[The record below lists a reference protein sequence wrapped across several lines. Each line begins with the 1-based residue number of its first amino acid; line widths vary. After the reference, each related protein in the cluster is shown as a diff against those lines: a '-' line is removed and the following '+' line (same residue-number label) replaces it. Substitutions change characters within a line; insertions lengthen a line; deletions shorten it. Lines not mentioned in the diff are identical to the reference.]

1 MTTRTSFVVVLAL
14 ALSAAAVV
22 AQPRASSP
30 PPAGPAPGGKG
41 EVGQL
46 KTIVEVDVIIPSVG
60 AGAEVQE
67 WGRFF
72 QTLGI
77 SAQLRQGNRDER
89 PATTESVRGTLRTV
103 RVVGRLDPRGTV
115 LFDSRKFTTADREK
129 VKEWL
134 DELRVYGAQGT
145 PDGKPLWGLDKTQ
158 FDEIFETLS
167 RPTTTAFV
175 GMTLKEALAAADWTM
190 PYPLRIHT
198 TATEAVADAAPL
210 RVNPL
215 GLAKG
220 TALAAL
226 LADQRLG
233 FRPERTP
240 SGTIELVIQPLS
252 MIPEP
257 WPVGWPLDPDKPRHL
272 VAPTYFQ
279 NGQVDFEQVPLK
291 TVLEACS
298 ERTATPILI
307 DYPRCLAK
315 SIDPTMVMV
324 SHPAKKLAY
333 ALVVNTVVH
342 QARLSLSLKLDEG
355 GMPFVHVYPFDPKP
369 LPAK

>member
-1 MTTRTSFVVVLAL
+1 MTTRTSLAVVLAL
-14 ALSAAAVV
+14 SLCSTAAF
-22 AQPRASSP
+22 AQPRPGSP
-30 PPAGPAPGGKG
+30 PTDAVPGAKG
-41 EVGQL
+41 AQL

-115 LFDSRKFTTADREK
+115 LFDGRKFTTADREK

-158 FDEIFETLS
+158 FDEVFETLS

-175 GMTLKEALAAADWTM
+175 EMTLKEALAAADWKM
-190 PYPLRIHT
+190 PYPVRIHT
-198 TATEAVADAAPL
+198 TAAEAVADTTPL
-210 RVNPL
+210 RVNPQ

-315 SIDPTMVMV
+315 SIDPAKVMV

-355 GMPFVHVYPFDPKP
+355 GKPFVHIYPFEPKP
-369 LPAK
+369 LPTK

>member
-1 MTTRTSFVVVLAL
+1 MTIRTSLAVVLAFSL
-14 ALSAAAVV
+14 CSSAAF
-22 AQPRASSP
+22 AQPRAASSP
-30 PPAGPAPGGKG
+30 PAG
-41 EVGQL
+41 EVPGAKVAGGQL
-46 KTIVEVDVIIPSVG
+46 KTIVEVDIIIPPVG

-115 LFDSRKFTTADREK
+115 LFDGRKFTTADRDT

-158 FDEIFETLS
+158 FDEVFETLS

-175 GMTLKEALAAADWTM
+175 EMTLKEALASADWKM
-190 PYPLRIHT
+190 PYPVRVHT
-198 TATEAVADAAPL
+198 TAAEAVADATPV
-210 RVNPL
+210 RVNPQ
-215 GLAKG
+215 GMAKG

-240 SGTIELVIQPLS
+240 SGSIELVIQPLS

-315 SIDPTMVMV
+315 SIDPAKAMV

-342 QARLSLSLKLDEG
+342 QARLSLSLKLDEAG
-355 GMPFVHVYPFDPKP
+355 KPFVHVYPFEPKP
-369 LPAK
+369 LPK